1 MSATHLLDSHKQ
13 SYTNNF
19 PHFEENRMTH
29 AAYGERVAQ
38 LIRGHG
44 LSSALSLG
52 IGHTEVAQRILS
64 LLHTGPLNRYT
75 IVEGAPEILADYQ
88 ASLDPLPDGLELI
101 EGLFETF
108 TYPERFQLIEAGF
121 VLEHVDDPAQ
131 VLTRL
136 HDFLA
141 PGGRVV
147 IAVPNARSLH
157 RLIGHMAGLLADVY
171 ALSPADLALG
181 HKRYFDLALLAE
193 LVRASGYEIT
203 RTEGMLLKPFTTAQ
217 LGSLNLAPAM
227 WDAFL
232 QVAAPYPDISNAIY
246 LEARA

>member
-1 MSATHLLDSHKQ
+1 MNASHPLDTHKQ
-13 SYTNNF
+13 SYTTNF
-19 PHFEENRMTH
+19 PHYEENRMTH
-29 AAYGERVAQ
+29 AAYGERVAR

-64 LLHTGPLNRYT
+64 LLQAGPLNRYT
-75 IVEGAPEILADYQ
+75 IVEGAPEILADFQ
-88 ASLDPLPDGLELI
+88 ASLDPPPGGLELI
-101 EGLFETF
+101 EGMFETF
-108 TYPERFQLIEAGF
+108 TYPDRFQLIEAGF
-121 VLEHVDDPAQ
+121 VLEHVDDPAL

-136 HDFLA
+136 HDFLT
-141 PGGRVV
+141 PGGRIA

-157 RLIGHMAGLLADVY
+157 RLIGHMADLLADVY

-181 HKRYFDLALLAE
+181 HRRYFDLASLAE
-193 LVRASGYEIT
+193 LVRDCGYEIT

-217 LGSLNLAPAM
+217 LDSLNLTPAV
-227 WDAFL
+227 WDAL
-232 QVAAPYPDISNAIY
+232 LRAAAPYPDISNAIY